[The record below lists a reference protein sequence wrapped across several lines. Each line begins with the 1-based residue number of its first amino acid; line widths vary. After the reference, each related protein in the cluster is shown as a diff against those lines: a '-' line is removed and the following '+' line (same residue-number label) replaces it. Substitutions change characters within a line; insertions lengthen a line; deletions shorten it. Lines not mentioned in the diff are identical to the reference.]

1 LLLWFIG
8 LIISSSMAMISYH
21 KGSLSRSGALGATFV
36 GTAILGGMGWL
47 GFLVLSFFF
56 LTSSGIS
63 KWVKRKRIEGDVV
76 AKGDQRDIYQVL
88 ANGGIA
94 SILALFYYSNPHPIW
109 IVMFASSL
117 VAATSDTWAS
127 ELGRLSKEEPR
138 DCFTWKK
145 VERGTSGAISM
156 VGTFASL
163 VGAILTA
170 FVASPLFIE
179 YTQSVFPIRNE
190 GLFFVQGIHNE
201 FSLFIFL
208 VGLSGWLGNWLDTW
222 IGAKWQVLYKCQ
234 LCMKH
239 TERQL
244 HCGEMTK
251 QIKGASVLNN
261 DLVNLVCTLGAALIS
276 GIVYLLIVQ
285 LI

>member
-1 LLLWFIG
+1 LWFIG
-8 LIISSSMAMISYH
+8 LIISSSMALISYY
-21 KGSLSRSGALGATFV
+21 KGSLSRSGVLGATFV

-63 KWVKRKRIEGDVV
+63 KWVKRKRVEGDVV

-88 ANGGIA
+88 ANGGMA
-94 SILALFYYSNPHPIW
+94 SILAVFYYIHPHPIW

-117 VAATSDTWAS
+117 AAATSDTWAS

-145 VERGTSGAISM
+145 VEQGTSGAISRI
-156 VGTFASL
+156 GTFSSL
-163 VGAILTA
+163 MGAILTA
-170 FVASPLFIE
+170 LVASPLFIE
-179 YTQSVFPIRNE
+179 STQSVFPIGND
-190 GLFFVQGIHNE
+190 GLVFIQGIHNE
-201 FSLFIFL
+201 FFLFIL
-208 VGLSGWLGNWLDTW
+208 IVGLSGWLGNWLDTW
-222 IGAKWQVLYKCQ
+222 VGAKWQVLYKCQ
-234 LCMKH
+234 ICMKP

-251 QIKGASVLNN
+251 QIKGVSVLNN

-276 GIVYLLIVQ
+276 GIVYLFIVHMM
-285 LI
+285 